1 MTLTHAGSSGPT
13 PVGGDVDAVRHQD
26 SDAGSRT
33 LTAREGTLTARIG
46 QPEMTQRATARL
58 VGILFIIASA
68 AGVASAA
75 IEGSNVGAKDYLTT
89 AAHNDTRIAIGAL
102 FELVMFAAIAAI
114 AVALFPVLKPCSE
127 RLALGYVVA
136 RTIEVVVSVAGSVVV
151 LLMISSLG
159 HDYVAAGSPAGS
171 EFKTVGDV
179 LVAGRDWANAAVVVA
194 AFGASAVILNYAL
207 RRAHLVPRWLANW
220 GLVGALLYFGTGL
233 MVLFGLEPFSAPQS
247 ILQVPL
253 GLQEMVFAVWLI
265 VKGFNPTVAEGPAR
279 GSVALGVTRPTG
291 EVHR

>member
-1 MTLTHAGSSGPT
+1 
-13 PVGGDVDAVRHQD
+13 
-26 SDAGSRT
+26 
-33 LTAREGTLTARIG
+33 
-46 QPEMTQRATARL
+46 
-58 VGILFIIASA
+58 
-68 AGVASAA
+68 
-75 IEGSNVGAKDYLTT
+75 
-89 AAHNDTRIAIGAL
+89 
-102 FELVMFAAIAAI
+102 MFAAIAAI
-114 AVALFPVLKPCSE
+114 AVALFPVLKRCSE

-194 AFGASAVILNYAL
+194 AFSASAVILNYAL

-247 ILQVPL
+247 ILQAPL

-265 VKGFNPTVAEGPAR
+265 VKGFNPTSPKGPLANPWVSESHGRPAR
-279 GSVALGVTRPTG
+279 CTDEG
-291 EVHR
+291 

>member
-1 MTLTHAGSSGPT
+1 MTLTHVGSSGPT

-75 IEGSNVGAKDYLTT
+75 IEGSNVGAKDYLTA

-102 FELVMFAAIAAI
+102 LELVMFAAIAAI
-114 AVALFPVLKPCSE
+114 AVALFPVLKRCSE

-159 HDYVAAGSPAGS
+159 HDYVEAASPAGS

-179 LVAGRDWANAAVVVA
+179 FVAGRDWANAGVAVA
-194 AFGASAVILNYAL
+194 AFGASAVMLNYAL

-220 GLVGALLYFGTGL
+220 GLVGALLYFGAGL
-233 MVLFGLEPFSAPQS
+233 MVLFGLEPFSAPQT

-253 GLQEMVFAVWLI
+253 IIIG
-265 VKGFNPTVAEGPAR
+265 
-279 GSVALGVTRPTG
+279 
-291 EVHR
+291 

>member
-1 MTLTHAGSSGPT
+1 MGLTHTGSSAPT

-75 IEGSNVGAKDYLTT
+75 IEGSIVGAKDYLTA
-89 AAHNDTRIAIGAL
+89 AAHNDTRIATGAL

-114 AVALFPVLKPCSE
+114 AVALFPVLKRCSE

-194 AFGASAVILNYAL
+194 AFSASAVILNYAL

-291 EVHR
+291 EVHT